1 MTQPTPPGWYPDPSG
16 APGQRYFDGVNW
28 TDQRAPAQQAAPA
41 GQPLQKKKP
50 VWPWILLAIF
60 VVILLGFGACVAF
73 VGRVANEV
81 TKDSPVT
88 IERPDGSSQSGGSG
102 PDFPGK
108 QPNDTS
114 VDAGGAVTS
123 EGVTTTS
130 GPLSR
135 KQQFGNTYLCTQVTI
150 QNNSKE
156 QAAFSALFD
165 WKMQDPSGTTKDAT
179 VMGAATESFLGSG
192 EVAPGGTAKGDV
204 CFESPQG
211 TPSGTYIVLFD
222 PTFRFSSNRIG
233 WINKL

>member
-16 APGQRYFDGVNW
+16 APGQRYFDGENW

-41 GQPLQKKKP
+41 WQAPQKKP
-50 VWPWILLAIF
+50 IWPWILLAIF

-73 VGRVANEV
+73 VGSVANEV

-88 IERPDGSSQSGGSG
+88 IERPDGGSQSGDSG

-114 VDAGGAVTS
+114 VEAGGSVTS
-123 EGVTTTS
+123 DGVTTTS
-130 GPLSR
+130 SPLSR
-135 KQQFGNTYLCTQVTI
+135 QQQFGDIYLCTQVTI
-150 QNNSKE
+150 QNNSEE
-156 QAAFSALFD
+156 QATFNALFD

-179 VMGAATESFLGSG
+179 LMGAATENFLGSG

-211 TPSGTYIVLFD
+211 TPSGTYVVLFD